1 MGSDGPAW
9 LILRMSLLGT
19 TPITGSEDEVS
30 LLGLATAAA
39 GWGVATLVRRV
50 LLRRGW
56 LLLFG

>member
-9 LILRMSLLGT
+9 FILRMSLLGT
-19 TPITGSEDEVS
+19 TPTTGSEDEVS

-56 LLLFG
+56 LLF